1 MPNTRKKY
9 HGTKYHGTK
18 YHGTKYHGTKHKM
31 QTQRK
36 SRASG
41 ATAEQIKQNRRR
53 NKMIR
58 NIRMGRIYRGGGGG
72 NFVSQFIGKPWTPP
86 DSLGGSNYF
95 ALSPKGV
102 GTGVVPK
109 FDDGQP
115 LGSARY
121 PTQLGPQLAKLGQA
135 GGSRKRSRKNVRGG
149 GFVGD
154 FYDNAKYSLGKLT
167 SRMEGINP
175 PPNPNP
181 YVQPISKNMV

>member
-1 MPNTRKKY
+1 MSNTRKKY
-9 HGTKYHGTK
+9 HGKKRKT
-18 YHGTKYHGTKHKM
+18 

-41 ATAEQIKQNRRR
+41 ATMEQIKQNKRR

-58 NIRMGRIYRGGGGG
+58 NIRMGKIYRGSGQTGGG
-72 NFVSQFIGKPWTPP
+72 NFVSQFIGKPWTP
-86 DSLGGSNYF
+86 DSLGSNYF
-95 ALSPKGV
+95 TLSPKGV

-109 FDDGQP
+109 FDGGQP

-121 PTQLGPQLAKLGQA
+121 PTQLGPQLSKLGQA
-135 GGSRKRSRKNVRGG
+135 GGSRKRSRKDVRGG

-154 FYDNAKYSLGKLT
+154 FYDNAKYSWNHLNTKLAG
-167 SRMEGINP
+167 ENP

>member
-1 MPNTRKKY
+1 MSNTRKKNY
-9 HGTKYHGTK
+9 SKKRKT
-18 YHGTKYHGTKHKM
+18 

-41 ATAEQIKQNRRR
+41 ATMEQIKQNRRR

-58 NIRMGRIYRGGGGG
+58 NIRMGRIYRGSGQTGGG
-72 NFVSQFIGKPWTPP
+72 NFVSQFIGKPWTP
-86 DSLGGSNYF
+86 DSLGNYF

-109 FDDGQP
+109 FDDGRP

-121 PTQLGPQLAKLGQA
+121 PTQLGPQLSKLGQA
-135 GGSRKRSRKNVRGG
+135 GGSRKRSRKDVRGG

>member
-1 MPNTRKKY
+1 MSNTRKKNY
-9 HGTKYHGTK
+9 SKKRKT
-18 YHGTKYHGTKHKM
+18 

-41 ATAEQIKQNRRR
+41 ATMEQIKQNRRR

-58 NIRMGRIYRGGGGG
+58 NIRMGRIYRGSGQTGGG
-72 NFVSQFIGKPWTPP
+72 NFVSQFIGKPWTP
-86 DSLGGSNYF
+86 DSLGNYF

-109 FDDGQP
+109 FDDGRP

-154 FYDNAKYSLGKLT
+154 FYDNAKYSLYKLT

>member
-1 MPNTRKKY
+1 MPNTRKKNY
-9 HGTKYHGTK
+9 SKKNKT
-18 YHGTKYHGTKHKM
+18 

-58 NIRMGRIYRGGGGG
+58 NIRMGRIRQGGGGG
-72 NFVSQFIGKPWTPP
+72 FISQFIGKPWTP
-86 DSLGGSNYF
+86 DSLGSNYF

-135 GGSRKRSRKNVRGG
+135 GGGGSRKRSRKNVRGG

-175 PPNPNP
+175 SPNPNP

>member
-9 HGTKYHGTK
+9 HGTKYK
-18 YHGTKYHGTKHKM
+18 
-31 QTQRK
+31 TQKQKK

-58 NIRMGRIYRGGGGG
+58 NIRMGKIYRGVGGG
-72 NFVSQFIGKPWTPP
+72 NFVSQFIGKPWTP
-86 DSLGGSNYF
+86 DSLGSNYF

-135 GGSRKRSRKNVRGG
+135 GGGSRKKSRKNVRGG

>member
-1 MPNTRKKY
+1 MSNTRKKY
-9 HGTKYHGTK
+9 YSKKRKT
-18 YHGTKYHGTKHKM
+18 

-41 ATAEQIKQNRRR
+41 ATMEQIKQNRRR

-58 NIRMGRIYRGGGGG
+58 NIRMGKIYRGSGQTGGGK
-72 NFVSQFIGKPWTPP
+72 FVSQFIGKPWTP
-86 DSLGGSNYF
+86 DSLGSNYF

-102 GTGVVPK
+102 GTGVVPT
-109 FDDGQP
+109 FDDKQP

-135 GGSRKRSRKNVRGG
+135 GGGGSKKRSMKNVRGG

>member
-1 MPNTRKKY
+1 MSNTRKKNY
-9 HGTKYHGTK
+9 SKKRKT
-18 YHGTKYHGTKHKM
+18 

-41 ATAEQIKQNRRR
+41 ATMEQIKQNRRR

-58 NIRMGRIYRGGGGG
+58 NIRMGRIYRGSGQTGGG
-72 NFVSQFIGKPWTPP
+72 NFVSQFIGKPWTP
-86 DSLGGSNYF
+86 DSLGNYF

-109 FDDGQP
+109 FDDGRP

-121 PTQLGPQLAKLGQA
+121 PTQLGPQLSKLGQA
-135 GGSRKRSRKNVRGG
+135 GGSRKRSRKDVRGG
-149 GFVGD
+149 GFVND

>member
-18 YHGTKYHGTKHKM
+18 YK
-31 QTQRK
+31 TQKQKK

-58 NIRMGRIYRGGGGG
+58 NIRMGKIYRGVGGG
-72 NFVSQFIGKPWTPP
+72 NFVSQFIGKPWTP
-86 DSLGGSNYF
+86 DSLGSNYF

-135 GGSRKRSRKNVRGG
+135 GGSRKKSRKNVRGG

>member
-1 MPNTRKKY
+1 MSNTRKKNY
-9 HGTKYHGTK
+9 SKKRKT
-18 YHGTKYHGTKHKM
+18 

-41 ATAEQIKQNRRR
+41 ATMEQIKQNRRR

-58 NIRMGRIYRGGGGG
+58 NIRMGRIYRGGGQTGGG
-72 NFVSQFIGKPWTPP
+72 NFVSQFIGKPWTP
-86 DSLGGSNYF
+86 DSLGNYF
-95 ALSPKGV
+95 ALGPKGV

-109 FDDGQP
+109 FDDGRP

-121 PTQLGPQLAKLGQA
+121 PTQLGPQLSKLGQA
-135 GGSRKRSRKNVRGG
+135 GGSRKRSRKDVRGG
-149 GFVGD
+149 GFVND

>member
-1 MPNTRKKY
+1 MSNTRKKNY
-9 HGTKYHGTK
+9 SKK
-18 YHGTKYHGTKHKM
+18 RK
-31 QTQRK
+31 TQRK

-41 ATAEQIKQNRRR
+41 ATMEQIKHNRRR

-58 NIRMGRIYRGGGGG
+58 NIRMGKIYRGGGQTGG
-72 NFVSQFIGKPWTPP
+72 RNFVSQFIGKPWTP
-86 DSLGGSNYF
+86 DSLGNYF

-102 GTGVVPK
+102 GTGVVPT
-109 FDDGQP
+109 FDDKQP

-121 PTQLGPQLAKLGQA
+121 PTQLGPQLAKLGQS
-135 GGSRKRSRKNVRGG
+135 GGSRKRSRKNVRGGG

>member
-1 MPNTRKKY
+1 MSNTRKKNY
-9 HGTKYHGTK
+9 SKKRKT
-18 YHGTKYHGTKHKM
+18 

-41 ATAEQIKQNRRR
+41 ATMEQIKQNRRR

-58 NIRMGRIYRGGGGG
+58 NIRMGKIYRGSGQTGGG
-72 NFVSQFIGKPWTPP
+72 NFVSQFIGKPWTS
-86 DSLGGSNYF
+86 DSLGNYF

-121 PTQLGPQLAKLGQA
+121 PTQLGPQLSKLGQA
-135 GGSRKRSRKNVRGG
+135 GGSRKRSRKDVRGG
-149 GFVGD
+149 GFVND

>member
-1 MPNTRKKY
+1 MSNTRKKNY
-9 HGTKYHGTK
+9 SKKNKT
-18 YHGTKYHGTKHKM
+18 

-41 ATAEQIKQNRRR
+41 ATMEQMKQNRRR

>member
-1 MPNTRKKY
+1 MSNTRKKNY
-9 HGTKYHGTK
+9 SKKRKT
-18 YHGTKYHGTKHKM
+18 

-41 ATAEQIKQNRRR
+41 ATMEQIKQNRRR

-58 NIRMGRIYRGGGGG
+58 NIRMGKIYRGGGGG
-72 NFVSQFIGKPWTPP
+72 SFVSQFIGKPWTP
-86 DSLGGSNYF
+86 DSLGSNYF

-135 GGSRKRSRKNVRGG
+135 GGQAGGRKSRKNARGG

-154 FYDNAKYSLGKLT
+154 FYDNAKYSFGKLT
-167 SRMEGINP
+167 STMEGINP

-181 YVQPISKNMV
+181 YVQPISKNMI

>member
-1 MPNTRKKY
+1 MSNTRKKNY
-9 HGTKYHGTK
+9 SKKRKT
-18 YHGTKYHGTKHKM
+18 

-41 ATAEQIKQNRRR
+41 ATMEQIKQNRRR

-58 NIRMGRIYRGGGGG
+58 NIRMGRIYRGSGQTGGG
-72 NFVSQFIGKPWTPP
+72 NFVSQFIGKPWTS
-86 DSLGGSNYF
+86 DSLGNYF

-109 FDDGQP
+109 FDDGRP

-121 PTQLGPQLAKLGQA
+121 PTQLGPQLSKLGQA
-135 GGSRKRSRKNVRGG
+135 GGSRKRSRKDVRGG
-149 GFVGD
+149 GFVND

>member
-1 MPNTRKKY
+1 MSNTRKKNY
-9 HGTKYHGTK
+9 SKKRKT
-18 YHGTKYHGTKHKM
+18 

-41 ATAEQIKQNRRR
+41 ATMEQIKQNRRR

-58 NIRMGRIYRGGGGG
+58 NIRMGRIYRGSGQTGGG
-72 NFVSQFIGKPWTPP
+72 NFVSQFIGKPWTS
-86 DSLGGSNYF
+86 DSLGNYF

-121 PTQLGPQLAKLGQA
+121 PTQLGPQLAKQLGQA

-149 GFVGD
+149 GVVGD
-154 FYDNAKYSLGKLT
+154 FYDNAKYSLSKLT